1 MERQPAAC
9 ALETSRGVSPT
20 PTVRSA
26 GQSPARSR
34 ASSKSSTLS
43 LTLTAESTL
52 PARKQLV
59 EAESFHSRM
68 RNRGWI
74 AGEECASLDGSHC
87 LGRVRRELPV
97 ARVGGREQAKV
108 QLGERLAP
116 AREAGVDLRFRNARR
131 SKRTPDV
138 RRCRVARDV
147 GAVGVRPVDGFER
160 EPARLHV
167 HLVVRQEERPVDVE
181 QHEPGQLATTESTA
195 SRNVRT

>member
-20 PTVRSA
+20 PTVRLRRPVAGALA
-26 GQSPARSR
+26 GQLEELDPA
-34 ASSKSSTLS
+34 

-52 PARKQLV
+52 PVRKQPV
-59 EAESFHSRM
+59 EAELFHSRM

-87 LGRVRRELPV
+87 LCRVRRELPV
-97 ARVGGREQAKV
+97 ARVGGREQANV
-108 QLGERLAP
+108 ELGERLAP

-147 GAVGVRPVDGFER
+147 GAIGVRPVDGFER

-181 QHEPGQLATTESTA
+181 QDKPGQLATTESTP